1 MFSLRPEIKKDKFS
15 VEEDCIIMAGINEFG
30 KQFNKFPPNLLPGR
44 STLQIR
50 NRYNN
55 VLRFVGKTTTWTLA
69 HDEILL
75 EQVKTHGTSNWAEVA
90 KSLPHT
96 RTSCRSRYTTVSKH
110 LQNNA
115 DSSLKDVPRR
125 RTVPLTNVT
134 EDNWME
140 TIVRIKSEE
149 QSSLSSENLKSPDE
163 FFEYFK
169 CSYDLQ
175 FEPLRDPE
183 DRVTASTH
191 MVCQLLHNRI
201 CPLDFRIL
209 HSSAIEQANLQYL
222 KFRGAMPEIELP
234 TSWCTALLLRGL
246 SIMYP
251 LQRNMVLKSEKND
264 ALTLFKQRFRTLIY
278 NAAFEAQLRSTN
290 SSNEMVVC
298 ERKSDECG
306 SADKADNIEAFDI
319 LQLGDTDEVF
329 QSSSKSE
336 GNVIEAYNLIQ
347 LSDIKDDCCTQ
358 PNYTV
363 QSAGGTFLIT
373 ITENQDAED
382 IKESIEP
389 ATKRK
394 RHR

>member
-1 MFSLRPEIKKDKFS
+1 MFSLRPEIKKDKFT
-15 VEEDCIIMAGINEFG
+15 VEEDCIIMAGIKEFG

-55 VLRFVGKTTTWTLA
+55 VLKNVGKTTTWTLA

-96 RTSCRSRYTTVSKH
+96 RTSCRSRYTTVSKY
-110 LQNNA
+110 LQNNTG
-115 DSSLKDVPRR
+115 SSLKDVPRR
-125 RTVPLTNVT
+125 KTIPLTNVT

-140 TIVRIKSEE
+140 TIVRIKSDE
-149 QSSLSSENLKSPDE
+149 QSSTSSKNLKSLNA

-169 CSYDLQ
+169 CSYD
-175 FEPLRDPE
+175 FKFKPLRDPE
-183 DRVTASTH
+183 DLITSSTH
-191 MVCQLLHNRI
+191 MVCQLLRNRI
-201 CPLDFRIL
+201 SPLDYRLL
-209 HSSAIEQANLQYL
+209 HSSDAEQINLQYL
-222 KFRGAMPEIELP
+222 NINVAMPEIEMP

-251 LQRNMVLKSEKND
+251 RQRNMVLKVEKHD

-278 NAAFEAQLRSTN
+278 NVAVEAQLRRTS

-298 ERKSDECG
+298 ERKADEC
-306 SADKADNIEAFDI
+306 SRADRADNIDAYNILNDTNEARSHPE
-319 LQLGDTDEVF
+319 GTVF
-329 QSSSKSE
+329 
-336 GNVIEAYNLIQ
+336 EAYDLIQ
-347 LSDIKDDCCTQ
+347 IADIEEDDCTTE
-358 PNYTV
+358 PNYTI
-363 QSAGGTFLIT
+363 QTDGGTFLIT
-373 ITENQDAED
+373 VTDNQTAEEV
-382 IKESIEP
+382 KESIEP
-389 ATKRK
+389 TIKRK